1 MADPGKLKLLESLN
15 AITAIKI
22 DDRQFPIVGIG
33 CSAGGLEALESFFI
47 NMPKNN
53 GMAFVIIQHLNPNYM
68 SILPELLQRKTSR
81 NVFQASDNL
90 KAKPNCVYVIPPN
103 KSLSIHNTSLYLLD
117 RVDSHG
123 LHLPIDIFF
132 RSLAA
137 DRLEK
142 SIGIILSGA
151 GSDGSLG
158 VKAIKEKNG
167 IVLVQTPVTAKFDGM
182 PNSAIATVIPDIIAP
197 VEELPTRLIELLNS
211 NSRTIGPRFFT
222 VIHPNS

>member
-1 MADPGKLKLLESLN
+1 
-15 AITAIKI
+15 
-22 DDRQFPIVGIG
+22 
-33 CSAGGLEALESFFI
+33 
-47 NMPKNN
+47 
-53 GMAFVIIQHLNPNYM
+53 
-68 SILPELLQRKTSR
+68 
-81 NVFQASDNL
+81 
-90 KAKPNCVYVIPPN
+90 
-103 KSLSIHNTSLYLLD
+103 LLD